1 MNYNPRFN
9 HVLLLLLLLYKDDTL
24 IISKPM
30 MVASSI
36 VSIPIKVFGMYI
48 IVIQRCLHQEK
59 ERKTWNHIQHQFI
72 SRLYSKRWYLV
83 HQLHYVA

>member
-9 HVLLLLLLLYKDDTL
+9 HVLLLLLLYKDDTI

-30 MVASSI
+30 VVASSI
-36 VSIPIKVFGMYI
+36 VSIPIKVFRMDCI

-59 ERKTWNHIQHQFI
+59 ERKT
-72 SRLYSKRWYLV
+72 
-83 HQLHYVA
+83 

>member
-9 HVLLLLLLLYKDDTL
+9 HVLLLLLYKDDTI

-36 VSIPIKVFGMYI
+36 VSIPIKVFRMDCI

-72 SRLYSKRWYLV
+72 SRLYTQQWYLV
-83 HQLHYVA
+83 HQLHSVA